1 VSQHTKQGTMKKY
14 LREIEVSGLV
24 LVIIGI
30 VFSWIW
36 GSTVGMWPCLMGLL
50 LWLVTFLY
58 KAFHWNEYARENKQN
73 IMILLIAI
81 VILFLQMMMR
91 L

>member
-1 VSQHTKQGTMKKY
+1 MKKY
-14 LREIEVSGLV
+14 LREIEVSGLI

-36 GSTVGMWPCLMGLL
+36 GSNFGMWPCLMGLL

-58 KAFHWNEYARENKQN
+58 KAFRWKEYERENKQN

-81 VILFLQMMMR
+81 VILTIKMLFR
-91 L
+91 